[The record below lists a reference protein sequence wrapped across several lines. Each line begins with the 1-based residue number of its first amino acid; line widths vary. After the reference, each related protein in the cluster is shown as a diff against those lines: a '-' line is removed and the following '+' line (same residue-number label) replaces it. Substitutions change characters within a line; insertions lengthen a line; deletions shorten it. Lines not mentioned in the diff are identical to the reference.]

1 MIEVDGLVKVFHDR
15 KRGEVRAVD
24 GICFEVNPG
33 EIFGLLGL
41 NGAGKTTTLRM
52 LATILTPTAGTAKVD
67 GYDIRENPVEV
78 RRRVG
83 FLTGDTGLYH
93 RLTPRELLSYFGEL
107 YGMDRKKINDRIEEL
122 STLLD
127 MEGFLDVKID
137 KLSQGMKQKTSIA
150 RTLMHDPQVLLLD
163 EPIKG
168 LDVLTSLN
176 IIEFIRNSKRMGK
189 TIIFSTHVM
198 REAER
203 LCDRIGII
211 HEGRI
216 IKVGTL
222 EGWRQETG
230 LHDLE
235 DIFVEFVKHN
245 ETH

>member
-93 RLTPRELLSYFGEL
+93 RLTPSELLSYFGEL

-235 DIFVEFVKHN
+235 DIFVEFVKHD

>member
-1 MIEVDGLVKVFHDR
+1 MIEVEGLVKIFSDR

-24 GICFEVNPG
+24 GIYFEVKPG

-67 GYDIRENPVEV
+67 GYDICENPVEV

-83 FLTGDTGLYH
+83 FLSGDTGLYH
-93 RLTPRELLSYFGEL
+93 RLTPRELLNYFGEL
-107 YGMDRKKINDRIEEL
+107 YGMDRKEINDRIEEL

-127 MEGFLDVKID
+127 MGGFLDVKID

-176 IIEFIRNSKRMGK
+176 IIEFIRNGKRMGK
-189 TIIFSTHVM
+189 TIVFSTHVM

-211 HEGRI
+211 YEGKI
-216 IKVGTL
+216 VKVGTL

-230 LHDLE
+230 LYDLE
-235 DIFVEFVKHN
+235 DIFVEFVKRD

>member
-83 FLTGDTGLYH
+83 FLSGDTGLYH

-127 MEGFLDVKID
+127 M
-137 KLSQGMKQKTSIA
+137 
-150 RTLMHDPQVLLLD
+150 
-163 EPIKG
+163 
-168 LDVLTSLN
+168 
-176 IIEFIRNSKRMGK
+176 
-189 TIIFSTHVM
+189 
-198 REAER
+198 
-203 LCDRIGII
+203 
-211 HEGRI
+211 
-216 IKVGTL
+216 
-222 EGWRQETG
+222 
-230 LHDLE
+230 
-235 DIFVEFVKHN
+235 
-245 ETH
+245 

>member
-67 GYDIRENPVEV
+67 GFDIRENPVEV

-83 FLTGDTGLYH
+83 FLSGDTGLYH

-189 TIIFSTHVM
+189 TIVFSTHVM

-216 IKVGTL
+216 IKIGTL

-235 DIFVEFVKHN
+235 DIFVEFVKHD

>member
-235 DIFVEFVKHN
+235 DIFVEFVKHD

>member
-107 YGMDRKKINDRIEEL
+107 YGMDRKKINNRIEEL

-245 ETH
+245 ATH

>member
-1 MIEVDGLVKVFHDR
+1 MIEVDGLVKVFYDR

-67 GYDIRENPVEV
+67 GFDIRENPVEV

-83 FLTGDTGLYH
+83 FLSGDTGLYH

-189 TIIFSTHVM
+189 TIVFSTHVM

-216 IKVGTL
+216 IKIGTL

-235 DIFVEFVKHN
+235 DIFVEFVKHD

>member
-1 MIEVDGLVKVFHDR
+1 MIEVEGLVKIFSDR

-24 GICFEVNPG
+24 GIYFEVKPG

-67 GYDIRENPVEV
+67 GYDICENPVEV

-83 FLTGDTGLYH
+83 FLSGDTGLYH
-93 RLTPRELLSYFGEL
+93 RLTPRELLNYFGEL
-107 YGMDRKKINDRIEEL
+107 YGMDKKRIDDRMEEL

-127 MEGFLDVKID
+127 MGGFLDVKID

-176 IIEFIRNSKRMGK
+176 IIEFIRNGKRMGK
-189 TIIFSTHVM
+189 TIVFSTHVM

-211 HEGRI
+211 HEGKI
-216 IKVGTL
+216 VKVGTL

-230 LHDLE
+230 LYDLE
-235 DIFVEFVKHN
+235 DIFVEFVKRD

>member
-107 YGMDRKKINDRIEEL
+107 YGMDRKKINNRIEEL

-222 EGWRQETG
+222 EEWRQETG

-235 DIFVEFVKHN
+235 DIFVEFVKHD

>member
-1 MIEVDGLVKVFHDR
+1 MIEVDGLVKIFSDR

-67 GYDIRENPVEV
+67 GYDICENPVEV

-83 FLTGDTGLYH
+83 FLSGDTGLYH
-93 RLTPRELLSYFGEL
+93 RLTPRELLNYFGEL
-107 YGMDRKKINDRIEEL
+107 YGMDKKRIDDRMEEL

-127 MEGFLDVKID
+127 MGGFLDVKID

-189 TIIFSTHVM
+189 TIVFSTHVM

-203 LCDRIGII
+203 LCDR
-211 HEGRI
+211 
-216 IKVGTL
+216 
-222 EGWRQETG
+222 
-230 LHDLE
+230 
-235 DIFVEFVKHN
+235 
-245 ETH
+245 

>member
-222 EGWRQETG
+222 EEWRQETG

-235 DIFVEFVKHN
+235 DIFVEFVKHD

>member
-15 KRGEVRAVD
+15 KRGEVRAVN

-67 GYDIRENPVEV
+67 GFDIRKNPVEV

-83 FLTGDTGLYH
+83 FLSGDTGLYH

-189 TIIFSTHVM
+189 TIVFSTHVM

-216 IKVGTL
+216 IKIGTL

-235 DIFVEFVKHN
+235 DIFVEFVKHD

>member
-83 FLTGDTGLYH
+83 FLSGDTGLYH

-189 TIIFSTHVM
+189 TIVFSTHVM

-222 EGWRQETG
+222 EEWRQETG

-235 DIFVEFVKHN
+235 DIFVEFVKHD

>member
-24 GICFEVNPG
+24 GIYFEVNPG

-83 FLTGDTGLYH
+83 FLSGDTGLYH

>member
-107 YGMDRKKINDRIEEL
+107 YGMDRKKINNRIEEL

-235 DIFVEFVKHN
+235 DIFVEFVKHD

>member
-189 TIIFSTHVM
+189 TIVFSTHVM

>member
-1 MIEVDGLVKVFHDR
+1 MIEVEGLVKIFSDR

-24 GICFEVNPG
+24 GIYFEVKPG

-67 GYDIRENPVEV
+67 GYDICENPVEV

-83 FLTGDTGLYH
+83 FLSGDTGLYH
-93 RLTPRELLSYFGEL
+93 RLTPRELLNYFGEL
-107 YGMDRKKINDRIEEL
+107 YGMDRKEINDRIEEL

-127 MEGFLDVKID
+127 MGGFLDVKID

-176 IIEFIRNSKRMGK
+176 IIEFIRNGKRMGK
-189 TIIFSTHVM
+189 TIVFSTHVM

-211 HEGRI
+211 HEGKI
-216 IKVGTL
+216 VKVGTL

-230 LHDLE
+230 LYDLE
-235 DIFVEFVKHN
+235 DIFVEFVKRD

>member
-1 MIEVDGLVKVFHDR
+1 MIEVDGLVKVFYDR

-67 GYDIRENPVEV
+67 GFDIRENPVEV

-83 FLTGDTGLYH
+83 FLSGDTGLYH

-189 TIIFSTHVM
+189 TIVFSTHVM

-216 IKVGTL
+216 IKIGTL

-235 DIFVEFVKHN
+235 DIFVEFVKRD

>member
-83 FLTGDTGLYH
+83 FLSGDTGLYH

>member
-67 GYDIRENPVEV
+67 GFDIRENPVEV

-189 TIIFSTHVM
+189 TIVFSTHVM

-216 IKVGTL
+216 IKIGTL

-235 DIFVEFVKHN
+235 DIFVEFVKHD

>member
-107 YGMDRKKINDRIEEL
+107 YGMDRKKINNRIEEL

>member
-222 EGWRQETG
+222 EEWRQETG